1 MCFIWRRY
9 LEGGGKEEE
18 KKKGARRLAR
28 FNVWLAHG
36 CFATSCTEFSR
47 QAEVVSALYT
57 NCVIYI
63 PQLRGSRAPRPLF
76 LAKIFSI
83 TPPTYPRKRRK
94 IILKKK
100 RKNRISTVR
109 VAYLNNPATQ
119 SPKRKSRRRNRGW
132 WTLFFFSFFF
142 GRTFFHETIRGII
155 YILSNLSGMTGIFFK
170 GVPVS
175 CNTNQ
180 PPLPSLPVLCTYFPS
195 FSELLK
201 LLYKILNRIGSSKL
215 VRIFNV
221 F

>member
-1 MCFIWRRY
+1 MKINFDRLHKLLLCFKISRLENNAGARARVFYMASISRRR
-9 LEGGGKEEE
+9 GGRGGRG

-100 RKNRISTVR
+100 RKNRISTIR

-119 SPKRKSRRRNRGW
+119 SPKRKSRRRNRG
-132 WTLFFFSFFF
+132 
-142 GRTFFHETIRGII
+142 
-155 YILSNLSGMTGIFFK
+155 
-170 GVPVS
+170 
-175 CNTNQ
+175 
-180 PPLPSLPVLCTYFPS
+180 
-195 FSELLK
+195 
-201 LLYKILNRIGSSKL
+201 
-215 VRIFNV
+215 
-221 F
+221 

>member
-1 MCFIWRRY
+1 M
-9 LEGGGKEEE
+9 
-18 KKKGARRLAR
+18 AR

-63 PQLRGSRAPRPLF
+63 PQLRGFRAPRPLF

-100 RKNRISTVR
+100 KKIEFPPSGLLTLIIPQPNL
-109 VAYLNNPATQ
+109 LNE
-119 SPKRKSRRRNRGW
+119 NRGEGIVVDE
-132 WTLFFFSFFF
+132 LFSFFLFFF

>member
-1 MCFIWRRY
+1 MKINFDRLHKLLLCFKISRLENNAGARAHVFYMASISRRR
-9 LEGGGKEEE
+9 GGRGGRG

-100 RKNRISTVR
+100 KKIEFPPSGLLTLIIPQPNL
-109 VAYLNNPATQ
+109 LNE
-119 SPKRKSRRRNRGW
+119 NRGEGIVVDE
-132 WTLFFFSFFF
+132 LFSFFL
-142 GRTFFHETIRGII
+142 FFLEEHFFTRRFVGLYI
-155 YILSNLSGMTGIFFK
+155 YIYS
-170 GVPVS
+170 
-175 CNTNQ
+175 
-180 PPLPSLPVLCTYFPS
+180 
-195 FSELLK
+195 
-201 LLYKILNRIGSSKL
+201 RIC
-215 VRIFNV
+215 RE
-221 F
+221 